1 MDPAKLLDILGNEN
15 RRKIIQLLANRP
27 CYVSEISGRLGV
39 GPKAVINHLSLL
51 EQAGLIECSVD
62 EQRRKYF
69 NIANNMRLE
78 VAVSP
83 YAYTVSLQDI
93 SFEKERRGGTQ
104 EKKGSSGSAPDAN
117 GEVKGAI
124 QEKAPAAA
132 GKKEV
137 LSRPEPSA
145 VFLKLSGRLR
155 ELRTRQAELA
165 RMQQQLQADYTRL
178 MDSCLDAI
186 EGVAKN
192 PVECEMLFEL
202 LKNETTAA
210 ALCYNL
216 RLHPSIIN
224 ANLIDLAERGFIEY
238 AIRNNQQYWKIH
250 EKGEEKA

>member
-1 MDPAKLLDILGNEN
+1 MEPAKLLDILGNEN

-39 GPKAVINHLSLL
+39 GPKAIINHLSLL

-69 NIANNMRLE
+69 NIVNNMRLE
-78 VAVSP
+78 VSVSP

-93 SFEKERRGGTQ
+93 SFEKGRRGVTQ
-104 EKKGSSGSAPDAN
+104 EKKGSAG
-117 GEVKGAI
+117 
-124 QEKAPAAA
+124 KAPETNGGIRGNAHAVTA
-132 GKKEV
+132 KKEV
-137 LSRPEPSA
+137 PPRPDPSI

-155 ELRTRQAELA
+155 ELKQRQVELA
-165 RMQQQLQADYTRL
+165 RMQQQLQADYTEL
-178 MDSCLDAI
+178 MDGCLDSI

-192 PVECEMLFEL
+192 PLECEILFEL
-202 LKNETTAA
+202 LKNETTVA

-224 ANLIDLAERGFIEY
+224 ANLIDLAERGFIQY
-238 AIRNNQQYWKIH
+238 AIRNNQQYWKIC
-250 EKGEEKA
+250 EKGEEKV

>member
-1 MDPAKLLDILGNEN
+1 MEPAKLLDILGNEN

-39 GPKAVINHLSLL
+39 GPKAIINHLSLL

-69 NIANNMRLE
+69 NIVNNMRLE
-78 VAVSP
+78 VSVSP

-93 SFEKERRGGTQ
+93 SFEKGRRGLTQ
-104 EKKGSSGSAPDAN
+104 EEKGSAGKVPGTN
-117 GEVKGAI
+117 GEIRGNV
-124 QEKAPAAA
+124 PAVT

-137 LSRPEPSA
+137 PSRPDPSI
-145 VFLKLSGRLR
+145 VFLKLSGKLR
-155 ELRTRQAELA
+155 ELKQRQAELA
-165 RMQQQLQADYTRL
+165 RMQQQLQADYMEL
-178 MDSCLDAI
+178 MDSCLDSI

-192 PVECEMLFEL
+192 PLECEILFEL
-202 LKNETTAA
+202 LKNETTVA

-224 ANLIDLAERGFIEY
+224 ANLIDLAERGFIQY
-238 AIRNNQQYWKIH
+238 AIRNNQQYWKIC
-250 EKGEEKA
+250 EKGEEKV

>member
-1 MDPAKLLDILGNEN
+1 MDSATLLDILGNEN

-39 GPKAVINHLSLL
+39 GPKAIISHLGLL

-78 VAVSP
+78 VSVSP
-83 YAYTVSLQDI
+83 YAYTVSLHDI
-93 SFEKERRGGTQ
+93 VFEKER
-104 EKKGSSGSAPDAN
+104 KG
-117 GEVKGAI
+117 ETL
-124 QEKAPAAA
+124 AAA
-132 GKKEV
+132 GKKEAPP
-137 LSRPEPSA
+137 RAEPSS
-145 VFLKLSGRLR
+145 VFLKLSSRLQ
-155 ELRTRQAELA
+155 ELKTRQEELA
-165 RMQQQLQADYTRL
+165 RMQQQLQAEYTEL
-178 MDSCLDAI
+178 MDSCLDSL
-186 EGVAKN
+186 EGVARN
-192 PVECEMLFEL
+192 PVECEVLFEL

-238 AIRNNQQYWKIH
+238 AIRNNQQYWRIR
-250 EKGEEKA
+250 ETGVEKA